1 MSVSHRRSRSFADL
15 EGRICARLLE
25 WEFSRPK
32 NQKVDSDP
40 ATAVALVPRSLEYL
54 AKLQGF
60 RLQLLDSPLFA
71 GNTKPDAQATVLLKS
86 LTKYIRAIGKTYES
100 LMHIDPKS
108 FAAIDGTINAIGWWW
123 GEVSTA
129 VKAGHRPREDDDTE
143 RYPKKFLLQ
152 GLILFKNVLP
162 TLSAEH
168 QHVFTDAFIV
178 DAFQL
183 IVDQLLPLSEDDWET
198 WQADPE
204 EWLVQE
210 MDTGLQWSYDFR
222 PCAERVLMALTSAAR
237 NRNVMEP
244 LMVAKMQEVLTH
256 PRNDFASRVKWDT
269 VLAGAGRMSRSLSS
283 NALKLEQILPLLTPI
298 ALSGEDE
305 DRILKY
311 RLAWFI
317 GQWVS
322 SDEESAKLEGVWETL
337 LRLLAGRGQGTD
349 IAVNISAAL
358 AIKECVDLWEM
369 PITYFEKYIGQI
381 AEQMLRLI
389 GEAESLSGK
398 RAVLDVLSILIERVS
413 TLIMP
418 YSGAISE
425 AIPALWHGSS
435 GLDGEW
441 LFKAS
446 LVVLATKLVS
456 AIGKATGGIL
466 HLIVPVIEESLA
478 NPMHLE
484 EDGLLLWEASLA
496 NVDVLDVNG
505 GLAKLAPGLI
515 VLLGRDLDILQKAL
529 KLTESYLLLDGAW
542 LMSTHGQQLAE
553 ALLSALNMVDK
564 HNVKAVLRVID
575 LCTQVAPS
583 AAWGPV
589 LAHGLFQKIIDGLD
603 DDKAAGTTLAGFL
616 TSVSRVILADGQMFL
631 QLVQHVASVK
641 GESPEKQL
649 ETTFDAMWRAFD
661 YLSEGSSRKAIAMA
675 VAALLPLGIPPV
687 FDRLDGEFVNIWLDV
702 LGELKETT
710 VEGAQ
715 GPELARYWKDD
726 NAVAFIALQGTQELV
741 RREALERADPVYAQ
755 QLTAFVSGQLAAAQG
770 AGIAPYWQK
779 LDEDVKRQLQKLLT

>member
-1 MSVSHRRSRSFADL
+1 M
-15 EGRICARLLE
+15 
-25 WEFSRPK
+25 
-32 NQKVDSDP
+32 
-40 ATAVALVPRSLEYL
+40 PRSLEYL

-71 GNTKPDAQATVLLKS
+71 STAKPEAQATTLLKS

-129 VKAGHRPREDDDTE
+129 VKAGHRPREDDDTQ

-178 DAFQL
+178 DAFHL

-204 EWLVQE
+204 EWIVQE
-210 MDTGLQWSYDFR
+210 MDTGQAWSFDFR
-222 PCAERVLMALTSAAR
+222 PCSERVLMALTSAAR

-244 LMVAKMQEVLTH
+244 LMVAKMQEVLTTQ

-283 NALKLEQILPLLTPI
+283 NALKLEQILPLLSPI
-298 ALSGEDE
+298 ALSNEGE

-322 SDEESAKLEGVWETL
+322 SDEESAKLEGVWEIL
-337 LRLLAGRGQGTD
+337 LRLLGGRDDGSD

-358 AIKECVDLWEM
+358 AIKECVDLWEL
-369 PITYFEKYIGQI
+369 PIEYFEKYIGQI
-381 AEQMLRLI
+381 VEQMLRLI

-398 RAVLDVLSILIERVS
+398 RTLLDVLSILIERVAA
-413 TLIMP
+413 LIMP
-418 YSGAISE
+418 YSGGISE
-425 AIPALWHGSS
+425 AIPALWHGST

-446 LVVLATKLVS
+446 LVVLATKLVT
-456 AIGKATGGIL
+456 AIGKATAGIL

-478 NPMHLE
+478 NPIHLE
-484 EDGLLLWEASLA
+484 EDGLLLWEATLA
-496 NVDVLDVNG
+496 NVDALDVHG
-505 GLAKLAPGLI
+505 GLAKLAPGLVI
-515 VLLGRDLDILQKAL
+515 LLGRDLDILQKAL

-542 LMSTHGQQLAE
+542 MLGTYGQQLAE

-564 HNVKAVLRVID
+564 HNVKSVLRVVD
-575 LCTQVAPS
+575 LCTQVATS
-583 AAWGPV
+583 AAWGPA
-589 LAHGLFQKIIDGLD
+589 LAHGLFQKVVDGLD
-603 DDKAAGTTLAGFL
+603 DDKAAGTTLAGYL
-616 TSVSRVILADGQMFL
+616 TTVARVILADPAVFL

-687 FDRLDGEFVNIWLDV
+687 FERLDGEFVNIWLDV
-702 LGELKETT
+702 LGELKEST
-710 VEGAQ
+710 VEGVH
-715 GPELARYWKDD
+715 GPELERHWKDD
-726 NAVAFIALQGTQELV
+726 NPVVYIALQGTQELL
-741 RREALERADPVYAQ
+741 RREALERSDPIYAQ
-755 QLTAFVSGQLAAAQG
+755 PLTTYVSSQLGAAQSS
-770 AGIAPYWQK
+770 GIAPYWAR
-779 LDEDVKRQLQKLLT
+779 LDADVKRQLERILT